1 MQKFG
6 FIISVLTLLLSCA
19 CMVHAQAAP
28 DDAGTFY
35 AADSTYILYKTGVST
50 VDTTFN
56 YNGESLGRFISS
68 IHMTEANGSKVYVEI
83 NSGASPEGD
92 AADNKL
98 LSDRRTDALASYI
111 IRHAGL
117 SEKQI
122 RKHSE
127 GVAWKD
133 LHKAVNYDNSTPY
146 RNEVLRIL
154 QDTTGDRNKKL
165 KSLHSGEAYGYM
177 LANIFPRLRFS
188 TLTLFSNREQHLP
201 YPDET
206 PAGRRTLLAADLGSS
221 YYAALTEAKN
231 LAAPIFTLPLAVKDN
246 EWSHKL
252 YIKTNAIGLGMLVLN
267 AAVEYGFSDLFSFN
281 LPVYY
286 SGANYFSRRTKFRIL
301 GTQPELRIW
310 PTENRRFFAGVHFGV
325 ASYNFAIK
333 SGGYRIQD
341 HNGNTPALGG
351 GISVG
356 YRMPFCRNKHFLLE
370 FAIGAGAY
378 RAYYDKFN
386 NSGSGAYHSTVRE
399 TYIGIDNAAVSFTYM
414 FNLNKRRK

>member
-1 MQKFG
+1 MKYF
-6 FIISVLTLLLSCA
+6 LMLSCLL
-19 CMVHAQAAP
+19 CYTLGYAQAAP
-28 DDAGTFY
+28 DDAETFY

-92 AADNKL
+92 AAGNKL

-122 RKHSE
+122 KRHSE

-133 LHKAVNYDNSTPY
+133 LYKAVNYDNSTPY

-154 QDTTGDRNKKL
+154 QDTTSDRTKKL

-188 TLTLFSNREQHLP
+188 TLTLFSNREENLP

-206 PAGRRTLLAADLGSS
+206 PTGRRTLLAADLKNYSK
-221 YYAALTEAKN
+221 AAFAN
-231 LAAPIFTLPLAVKDN
+231 LADYTAPISTPPHKLSDN
-246 EWSHKL
+246 QANNYNHKL
-252 YIKTNAIGLGMLVLN
+252 YVKTNAIGLGMLVLN
-267 AAVEYGFSDLFSFN
+267 AAVEYDFSDLFSFH

-351 GISVG
+351 GVSVG

-370 FAIGAGAY
+370 FSIGAGAY

>member
-1 MQKFG
+1 MPSLKD
-6 FIISVLTLLLSCA
+6 LTREQMKYFLMLSCLL
-19 CMVHAQAAP
+19 CFTLGYAQAAP
-28 DDAGTFY
+28 DDAGTFH
-35 AADSTYILYKTGVST
+35 AADSTYILYKTGVSA

-83 NSGASPEGD
+83 NSGASPDGD
-92 AADNKL
+92 AGDNKL
-98 LSDRRTDALASYI
+98 LSDRRTEALASYI

-122 RKHSE
+122 KRHSE

-133 LHKAVNYDNSTPY
+133 LYKAVNYDNSTPY

-188 TLTLFSNREQHLP
+188 TMTLFSNREQHLP

-231 LAAPIFTLPLAVKDN
+231 LAAPISTPPTSYLTIRP
-246 EWSHKL
+246 
-252 YIKTNAIGLGMLVLN
+252 ITTTT
-267 AAVEYGFSDLFSFN
+267 SF
-281 LPVYY
+281 
-286 SGANYFSRRTKFRIL
+286 
-301 GTQPELRIW
+301 
-310 PTENRRFFAGVHFGV
+310 
-325 ASYNFAIK
+325 
-333 SGGYRIQD
+333 
-341 HNGNTPALGG
+341 
-351 GISVG
+351 
-356 YRMPFCRNKHFLLE
+356 M
-370 FAIGAGAY
+370 
-378 RAYYDKFN
+378 
-386 NSGSGAYHSTVRE
+386 
-399 TYIGIDNAAVSFTYM
+399 
-414 FNLNKRRK
+414 

>member
-1 MQKFG
+1 MKRLSL
-6 FIISVLTLLLSCA
+6 FILCFFLFCLP
-19 CMVHAQAAP
+19 HYAQVTANY
-28 DDAGTFY
+28 DNECY
-35 AADSTYILYKTGVST
+35 VADSICIFYKKGYRY
-50 VDTTFN
+50 VDTDIRN
-56 YNGESLGRFISS
+56 NDSELSHLLNSLRQAKSEGKETHILIR
-68 IHMTEANGSKVYVEI
+68 
-83 NSGASPEGD
+83 SGASPDGNKRANERLATNRANELRSYLSRNAGITENQIKKLSTGISWEKLKEMVDTSDMQYRKDVMQILDEPADSNTDNRKTKLMELHMGMPYKYMLDNMFPDLRYSSVLLLKTRPVQSLESIDSLLTARADLSQSFRD
-92 AADNKL
+92 AKPGISL
-98 LSDRRTDALASYI
+98 
-111 IRHAGL
+111 
-117 SEKQI
+117 
-122 RKHSE
+122 KHSIT
-127 GVAWKD
+127 
-133 LHKAVNYDNSTPY
+133 ST
-146 RNEVLRIL
+146 
-154 QDTTGDRNKKL
+154 
-165 KSLHSGEAYGYM
+165 
-177 LANIFPRLRFS
+177 
-188 TLTLFSNREQHLP
+188 
-201 YPDET
+201 
-206 PAGRRTLLAADLGSS
+206 
-221 YYAALTEAKN
+221 
-231 LAAPIFTLPLAVKDN
+231 FTPLAVKDN

-267 AAVEYGFSDLFSFN
+267 AAVEYDFSDLFSFH

-333 SGGYRIQD
+333 SGDYRIQD

>member
-1 MQKFG
+1 MKYF
-6 FIISVLTLLLSCA
+6 LMLSCLL
-19 CMVHAQAAP
+19 CYTLGYAQAAP

-35 AADSTYILYKTGVST
+35 AADSTYILYKTGVSA

-92 AADNKL
+92 AAGNKL

-117 SEKQI
+117 SGKQI
-122 RKHSE
+122 KRRSE
-127 GVAWKD
+127 GVAWKNLQKIVQSD
-133 LHKAVNYDNSTPY
+133 SRISCRD
-146 RNEVLRIL
+146 EVLRIL
-154 QDTTGDRNKKL
+154 QDTTSDRNKEL